1 MAAIAMQAVNTSKRT
16 VLAERL
22 REART
27 PWSRLVGLLNR
38 NHLPE
43 GEGLLI
49 VPCSSVHTF
58 FMRFPIDV
66 AFLDRKGRVLKVF
79 MSVPPFRLL
88 LGGPGA
94 RMALELP
101 SGTLARTSTV
111 PGDQLLFESH
121 RPQ

>member
-1 MAAIAMQAVNTSKRT
+1 MTRAINASKGT

-66 AFLDRKGRVLKVF
+66 AFLDRKGRVLRVF
-79 MSVPPFRLL
+79 ISVPPFRLL
-88 LGGPGA
+88 LGGLEA
-94 RMALELP
+94 RMALGLP
-101 SGTLARTSTV
+101 PGTLTSTRTE
-111 PGDQLLFESH
+111 PGDQLLFQS
-121 RPQ
+121 

>member
-1 MAAIAMQAVNTSKRT
+1 MAMQAVNISKAA

-27 PWSRLVGLLNR
+27 PWSRLVGLLG
-38 NHLPE
+38 HALLPQ

-66 AFLDRKGRVLKVF
+66 AFLDREGRVVKVF
-79 MSVPPFRLL
+79 ISVPPFRLL
-88 LGGPGA
+88 LGCPGA

-101 SGTLARTSTV
+101 SGTLISTRAE
-111 PGDQLLFESH
+111 PGDQLLFQSRGPE
-121 RPQ
+121 

>member
-1 MAAIAMQAVNTSKRT
+1 LDIATITRAINTSKGT

-27 PWSRLVGLLNR
+27 PWSRLVGLLGR

-66 AFLDRKGRVLKVF
+66 AFLDREGRVVKVF
-79 MSVPPFRLL
+79 VSVPPFRVL
-88 LGGPGA
+88 LGSPQA

-101 SGTLARTSTV
+101 SGTLIGTGTE
-111 PGDQLLFESH
+111 PGDQLLF
-121 RPQ
+121 QN

>member
-1 MAAIAMQAVNTSKRT
+1 MAAMAMQAVNISKGT

-27 PWSRLVGLLNR
+27 PWSRLVGLLGHA
-38 NHLPE
+38 HLPQ

-66 AFLDRKGRVLKVF
+66 AFLDREGKVVRMF
-79 MSVPPFRLL
+79 VSVPPFRIL
-88 LGGPGA
+88 LGGPRA

-101 SGTLARTSTV
+101 PGALNRASTE
-111 PGDQLLFESH
+111 PGDQLLFENQD
-121 RPQ
+121 PQ

>member
-1 MAAIAMQAVNTSKRT
+1 MTRAINTSKGT
-16 VLAERL
+16 VLAECL

-27 PWSRLVGLLNR
+27 PWSRLVGLLSHA
-38 NHLPE
+38 HLPE

-66 AFLDRKGRVLKVF
+66 AFFDRKGRVLKVF
-79 MSVPPFRLL
+79 ISVPPFRLL

-101 SGTLARTSTV
+101 SGTLISTGTEL
-111 PGDQLLFESH
+111 GDQLLF
-121 RPQ
+121 QN